1 MRTLI
6 LFLVV
11 LGLLALVSAKYA
23 TRHEQ
28 QQRQTDE
35 ERYEQITHFLDMN
48 ANSQNTLVKDSVTA
62 ILASADWVALNAT
75 YGPYQ
80 LPAAKK

>member
-1 MRTLI
+1 MRALA
-6 LFLVV
+6 LLVV
-11 LGLLALVSAKYA
+11 LVLGVACAKFVG
-23 TRHEQ
+23 RHEQ

-35 ERYEQITHFLDMN
+35 ERFEQITHFLDMV
-48 ANSQNTLVKDSVTA
+48 AHDQNSLVKDSVTA
-62 ILASADWVALNAT
+62 ILASADWAALNAT